1 MKISQSIELYWLDK
15 QLEFSKTSIVSYNTT
30 FKHFVGFMKDADI
43 EKVTKRDI
51 LRFLNYLETERKNSR
66 RTVSDSLIKL
76 SSLWTWAGKELGI
89 AHICRDIEVSFTEKI
104 VEPFTED
111 EVKRLVAATTHTQAW
126 ENIKDRSV
134 RSKKSTALLDKAL
147 ILELVETGI
156 RAQEL
161 CDLKVKD
168 FDVKTGKLFIEH
180 GKNDKERI
188 VMLGF
193 RTRKALMRYLATRE
207 TKPNEPLF
215 STRTNNSLQRDNLRH
230 KLERIGEVAKVDNVH
245 PHRFRHTFA
254 INFLRNGGN
263 LFTLQALLGHSSL
276 QMVQRY
282 AKIVE
287 TDIEKSTEHSVSDN
301 WKL

>member
-147 ILELVETGI
+147 ILVLVETGI